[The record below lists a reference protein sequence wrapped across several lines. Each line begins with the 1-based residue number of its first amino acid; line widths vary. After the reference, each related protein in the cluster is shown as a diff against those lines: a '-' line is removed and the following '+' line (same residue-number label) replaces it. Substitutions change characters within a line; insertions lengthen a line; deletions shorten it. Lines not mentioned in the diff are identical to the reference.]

1 MTLGGRYAALTE
13 AWLKAQPVA
22 PPSDAN

>member
-1 MTLGGRYAALTE
+1 MLGGCYVVLTE